1 MTRRDTTGLVAVPIA
16 ALLATLLATVG
27 CTEDLVV
34 DPTSTITVNSFWKT
48 PEDARGALAG
58 MYVRFR
64 DEAALNLYVWGGS
77 RSEEL
82 TTGVEASEGR
92 ERFFLNTLD
101 ATNPGPTWL
110 RLYTVVHDANLL
122 LKYAPGISFTSESE
136 ARAIRAQA
144 FAMRAYAY
152 FIMARTWGGVPV
164 VTEPTEGYDPVGS
177 LRPRDD
183 VARVFQRIKQDA
195 DSALALFPTNAFPA
209 CRCQWSKPAVNALKG
224 DVYLWTAK
232 RQGGGAADFTAALQA
247 LQEAAAADVAL
258 LPRFADVFGYANKGN
273 REVLMAV
280 RFQDL
285 ESGENFANTMYIR
298 DDQIGNVNASARAL
312 VGTGGGASR
321 WTPSPTLRGQFT
333 LDDTRRDGTF
343 AELYRVSGRDSTFY
357 AAVGVKY
364 KGFVTAGARRF
375 MDDVVLY
382 RHADVLLMIAEA
394 KNGLGQDPSAEINL
408 VRQRAYGAAFPSHRF
423 VAGTRQQNDDAI
435 LQERLLELAL
445 EGKRWWDLV
454 RFGRAFEL
462 VPSLQG
468 RASQTHL
475 LLWPISQT
483 TISLDPRVE
492 QNPGY

>member
-1 MTRRDTTGLVAVPIA
+1 MTRRPTAALLA
-16 ALLATLLATVG
+16 ALLATSLASG

-64 DEAALNLYVWGGS
+64 DEAALNLYVWGGA

-92 ERFFLNTLD
+92 ERYFLNTLD
-101 ATNPGPTWL
+101 PVNAGPTWL
-110 RLYTVVHDANLL
+110 RLYTAVHDANSI
-122 LKYAPGISFTSESE
+122 LKYVPGIAFSSADE
-136 ARAIRAQA
+136 AKGIRAQA
-144 FAMRAYAY
+144 YAMRAYAY
-152 FIMARTWGGVPV
+152 FVMARTWGGVPL
-164 VTEPTEGYDPVGS
+164 VTEPTEGYDPVAS
-177 LRPRDD
+177 LRPRAD
-183 VARVFQRIKQDA
+183 VAQVFQRIKQDV

-209 CRCQWSKPAVNALKG
+209 CRCQWSKPTANALKG

-232 RQGGGAADFTAALQA
+232 RQGGGATDLTTALRA
-247 LQEAAAADVAL
+247 LQEAAGADVAL
-258 LPRFADVFGYANKGN
+258 LPRFADVFSYTSKGN

-285 ESGENFANTMYIR
+285 ESGENWANTMYIR
-298 DDQIGNVNASARAL
+298 DDQIGNVNAAARAL

-321 WTPSPTLRGQFT
+321 WTPSPTLRQRFT
-333 LDDTRRDGTF
+333 LDDTRRDATF
-343 AELYRVSGRDSTFY
+343 AELYRMSANGRDSTFY
-357 AAVGVKY
+357 AAVAVKY
-364 KGFVTAGARRF
+364 KGFVTSGARRF
-375 MDDVVLY
+375 LDDVILY

-394 KNGLGQDPSAEINL
+394 KNGLGQDPSAEIDL
-408 VRQRAYGAAFPSHRF
+408 VRQRAYGASFAGHRF
-423 VAGTRQQNDDAI
+423 VRGSQQQNDDAI
-435 LQERLLELAL
+435 LRERQLELAL

-454 RFGRAFEL
+454 RFGKAFEL

-468 RASQTHL
+468 RASQAHL

-483 TISLDPRVE
+483 TISLDPQVV

>member
-1 MTRRDTTGLVAVPIA
+1 MTRLRTAGLLA
-16 ALLATLLATVG
+16 ALFATSLATAG
-27 CTEDLVV
+27 CTEDLLV

-101 ATNPGPTWL
+101 AVNAGPGWL
-110 RLYTVVHDANLL
+110 RLYTVVHDANLI
-122 LKYAPGISFTSESE
+122 LKYTPGIAFPTESE
-136 ARAIRAQA
+136 AKGIRAQA
-144 FAMRAYAY
+144 FAMRAFAY
-152 FIMARTWGGVPV
+152 FVMARTWGAVPI
-164 VTEPTEGYDPVGS
+164 VTEPTEGYDPVTS
-177 LRPRDD
+177 QRPRDD
-183 VARVFQRIKQDA
+183 VAKVFQQIKQDV
-195 DSALALFPTNAFPA
+195 DSALALFPTNTFPA

-224 DVYLWTAK
+224 DVHLWTAK
-232 RQGGGAADFTAALQA
+232 RLNGGTTDFTTALQA
-247 LQEAAAADVAL
+247 LQEAATADVAL
-258 LPRFADVFGYANKGN
+258 LPRFADVFAYTSKGN
-273 REVLMAV
+273 REVLMAM

-285 ESGENFANTMYIR
+285 ESGQNYANTMYIR
-298 DDQIGNVNASARAL
+298 DDQIGNVNASARTL

-321 WTPSPTLRGQFT
+321 WTPSPTLRRQFT

-343 AELYRVSGRDSTFY
+343 AELYRMSANGRDSTFY
-357 AAVGVKY
+357 AAVAVKY
-364 KGFVTAGARRF
+364 KGFVTSGARQF

-394 KNGLGQDPSAEINL
+394 RNGLGQDPSAEINQ
-408 VRQRAYGAAFPSHRF
+408 VRQRAYGASFPRHHF
-423 VAGTRQQNDDAI
+423 VSGTRQQNDDAI

-454 RFGRAFEL
+454 RFGKAFEL

-468 RASQTHL
+468 RSGQTHL

-483 TISLDPRVE
+483 TISLDPLVT